1 MRYSVQTAVSDGTLK
16 RVVLGLAFIDIA
28 HIHVYRSDNV
38 TELTAG
44 VDYTWDGIIA
54 INLVQTVPNGVTV
67 TILRRTV
74 FDSILNVMAGGAPFL
89 RVSLDENFT
98 QLLYIAQETV
108 ESGVT
113 LDYYRSIDM
122 HGNTI
127 LNIAAPTA
135 LTDAA
140 NKAYVDAVD
149 AVLALRI
156 DALEGQSTS
165 GAIAYTYTAIGG
177 EVSIPLPYQVLSAEL
192 IIDGVV
198 QYPGEDNDFIITHGT
213 PYDTVTLVSGQ
224 LYAGQKVLLYL
235 TIGD

>member
-54 INLVQTVPNGVTV
+54 VNLVQTVPNGVTV

-89 RVSLDENFT
+89 RVSLDENFK

-140 NKAYVDAVD
+140 NKGYVDTGD
-149 AVLALRI
+149 ATLSSRI
-156 DALEGQSTS
+156 TSLENQSSS
-165 GAIAYTYTAIGG
+165 GEIAWSYTAMGG
-177 EVSIPLPYQVLSAEL
+177 ETYITPPYLFISAKLS
-192 IIDGVV
+192 IDGVI
-198 QYPGEDNDFIITHGT
+198 QYPGAAADFTLTQGS
-213 PYDTVTLVSGQ
+213 PYTTINLVGGQ
-224 LYAGQKVLLYL
+224 LYAGQKVLVY
-235 TIGD
+235 IGIKA